1 MSCRLARHRFSD
13 LRDGR
18 LAAVERGAVSAHLD
32 SCAGCAAEWGAF
44 ASALDGLADL
54 PRLECSGEVAARVF
68 DRLDMENRKPGL
80 AMLFRPIGGA
90 RPLFLPSLM
99 ASAMLLATALGV
111 TLVLEDRH
119 EPLPLTA
126 QQRQLEAWATLPS
139 PVPDWGTESDPLFL
153 SADVSTPRAR
163 LGDQVPAYLLEPA
176 AEGTVFVET
185 VVARDG
191 TVSAVRLVNG
201 DSSAAEPLLQ
211 ALRQQRFEPSR
222 YRGRPVA
229 VSVYQLISRMEV
241 RAPLT

>member
-1 MSCRLARHRFSD
+1 MICRLARHRFSE
-13 LRDGR
+13 LRDGS
-18 LAAVERGAVSAHLD
+18 LSGSDRGAVSAHLD
-32 SCAGCAAEWGAF
+32 SCAACAAEWRSFGA
-44 ASALDGLADL
+44 ALDGLADL
-54 PRLECSGEVAARVF
+54 PRLECSGEIAARVF

-80 AMLFRPIGGA
+80 AMLFRPLGAA

-99 ASAMLLATALGV
+99 ASAMLLATALAV

-126 QQRQLEAWATLPS
+126 QQRQLEAWTTLPS
-139 PVPDWGTESDPLFL
+139 PVPDWGTETEPLFL
-153 SADVSTPRAR
+153 SAEVSTPRPRHGAE
-163 LGDQVPAYLLEPA
+163 VPAYLLEPA

-201 DSSAAEPLLQ
+201 DSNAAEPLLE
-211 ALRQQRFEPSR
+211 ALRRQRFEPSR

-229 VSVYQLISRMEV
+229 VSVYQLISRMDV

>member
-1 MSCRLARHRFSD
+1 VICRLARHRFSE
-13 LRDGR
+13 LRDGC
-18 LAAVERGAVSAHLD
+18 LSAAERRAIAAHLE
-32 SCAGCAAEWGAF
+32 SCPACAAEWRAY
-44 ASALDGLADL
+44 ASALDGLSDL
-54 PRLECSGEVAARVF
+54 ARLECSGEIAARVF

-80 AMLFRPIGGA
+80 AMLFRPIRAA

-99 ASAMLLATALGV
+99 GSAMLLATALGV

-119 EPLPLTA
+119 DALPPIA
-126 QQRQLEAWATLPS
+126 QQRQLDAWTTLPS

-153 SADVSTPRAR
+153 SEDVTTPRPRHGAE
-163 LGDQVPAYLLEPA
+163 VPAYLLEPG

-201 DSSAAEPLLQ
+201 DSSAAEPLLE
-211 ALRQQRFEPSR
+211 ALRRQRFEPSR

>member
-1 MSCRLARHRFSD
+1 MSCRLARHQFSA
-13 LRDGR
+13 LRDGD
-18 LAAVERGAVSAHLD
+18 LAAAERGALSAHLE
-32 SCAGCAAEWGAF
+32 SCAACAGEWRAFGA
-44 ASALDGLADL
+44 ALDALAGLE
-54 PRLECSGEVAARVF
+54 RLESSGEIATRVF

-80 AMLFRPIGGA
+80 AMLFRPLGAA

-99 ASAMLLATALGV
+99 ASAMILAAALGV

-119 EPLPLTA
+119 EPLPPIA
-126 QQRQLEAWATLPS
+126 QQRQLDSWTTLPS
-139 PVPDWGTESDPLFL
+139 PVPDWGTERDPLFL
-153 SADVSTPRAR
+153 SADVTTPRPR
-163 LGDQVPAYLLEPA
+163 HGDGVPAYLLEPA

-201 DSSAAEPLLQ
+201 DSSAAEPLLE
-211 ALRQQRFEPSR
+211 ALRRQRFEPSR

-241 RAPLT
+241 RAPIT